1 MQFHNTS
8 ASRYHAPMLA
18 TTPGT
23 ILGRL
28 RASVRVTVLVLLVF
42 AMKIGLAAACAKH
55 DFADLGLTPEAS
67 QQSVSAFADTDDG
80 NNPLEGQLPHA
91 GACTHCDCHHAA
103 AVPVSAYAL
112 TSALAP
118 ARFGYAPDAGHSAPA
133 PLELRP
139 PHHLIDVLSAL
150 RDALGAGGYCRFR
163 GLVHACVPFVT
174 TTLRRARGCCLAG
187 SRPLVGDRL
196 GC

>member
-80 NNPLEGQLPHA
+80 SNPLEGQLPHA
-91 GACTHCDCHHAA
+91 GACTHCGCHHAA

-139 PHHLIDVLSAL
+139 PI
-150 RDALGAGGYCRFR
+150 
-163 GLVHACVPFVT
+163 T
-174 TTLRRARGCCLAG
+174 
-187 SRPLVGDRL
+187 
-196 GC
+196 